1 MGTML
6 TPGIRQKL
14 IAVVLGLALASP
26 AAALDRIDL
35 FAIGASGPLRTTL
48 AGASLLAQAK
58 QNGETD
64 TAALMA
70 AARADYAQLLEALYG
85 EGYFGPEISITVDG
99 REAASIP
106 TFEDPAR
113 ISVIRVLVRPGQR
126 FTFGQAD
133 VTPVAPGTDLP
144 GAFRTGQTATTGVLI
159 ETAAAAVEGWEN
171 AGFPKANILG
181 QDLAVRH
188 TDGQMNAQIFVAP
201 GPQLR
206 FGALDNPGTENIRPG
221 AIARIIGWPA
231 GMLVT
236 PEAQAQVAARL
247 RRTGAFRSV
256 ALREAETSNRDG
268 TLDHDL
274 LMVEEAPRRFGL
286 GAEIS
291 TEEGLTLGAFWLHRN
306 LTGGAERLR
315 LDGEVSGIGGQT
327 GGIDYDLSAR
337 LERPGTF
344 FVDTDLFIELGYT
357 RLDEPDFTSD
367 VFEAGVGLKRIVND
381 HLTLEGG
388 LGFYSSDVTDATGS
402 GSFRLVTLP
411 GRLTW
416 STRDDAL
423 DATEGHFIDADVM
436 PFLGFADAGSGARI
450 TLDGRMYRSLD
461 AGARFVLAARGQ
473 LGSIVGPNVGAVPAD
488 LRFFSGGG
496 GTVRG
501 QPYQSLGIDVGG
513 DTTGGLSFAALS
525 AELRAHVGDQLG
537 LVGFVDV
544 GFVGETALP
553 GEAGE
558 VQAGAGLGLRYITGL
573 GPIRLDVAVPVT
585 ESSGSSLFFYVGI
598 GQAF

>member
-1 MGTML
+1 ML
-6 TPGIRQKL
+6 S
-14 IAVVLGLALASP
+14 AVLAAGLAGPS
-26 AAALDRIDL
+26 AAIDRIDL
-35 FAIGASGPLRTTL
+35 FAVDASAGLRTTL
-48 AGASLLAQAK
+48 AAASLLAQAK
-58 QNGETD
+58 ANGESD
-64 TAALMA
+64 PVALLA
-70 AARADYAQLLEALYG
+70 AARADYAQLLEALYA

-99 REAASIP
+99 REAATIP
-106 TFEDPAR
+106 AFAEPDR

-126 FTFGQAD
+126 FTFSRAEAA
-133 VTPVAPGTDLP
+133 PLAPGTELP
-144 GAFRTGQTATTGVLI
+144 DTFRAGQTARTGVLI
-159 ETAAAAVEGWEN
+159 DTAAAAVEGWEN
-171 AGFPKANILG
+171 AGFPKADIAG
-181 QDLAVRH
+181 QSLAVRH
-188 TDGQMNAQIFVAP
+188 NDAAMDAQIFVAP

-206 FGALDNPGTENIRPG
+206 FGALDNPGTPNIRPG
-221 AIARIIGWPA
+221 AINRIIGWPS
-231 GMLVT
+231 GTLVT
-236 PEAQAQVAARL
+236 PDAQEQVAARL

-256 ALREAETSNRDG
+256 ALREANTPNPDG

-291 TEEGLTLGAFWLHRN
+291 TEEGLSLSAFWLHRN

-315 LDGEVSGIGGQT
+315 VDGEVSGIGGQT
-327 GGIDYDLSAR
+327 GGIDYDFSAR

-344 FVDTDLFIELGYT
+344 FVDTDLFVELGYT
-357 RLDEPDFTSD
+357 RLDEPDFRSD
-367 VFEAGVGLKRIVND
+367 VFETGVGLKRIVND
-381 HLTLEGG
+381 QLTIEAG

-402 GSFRLVTLP
+402 GAFRLVTLP

-423 DATEGHFIDADVM
+423 DATEGHFIDAEIM
-436 PFLGFADAGSGARI
+436 PFLGFADAGSGARV
-450 TLDGRMYRSLD
+450 TLDARTYRSLGSD
-461 AGARFVLAARGQ
+461 GRFVLAARGQ
-473 LGSIVGPNVGAVPAD
+473 LGSIIGPDVGGVPAD

-501 QPYQSLGIDVGG
+501 QPYQSLGIDLGG
-513 DTTGGLSFAALS
+513 NTTGGLSFAALS
-525 AELRAHVGDQLG
+525 AELRARIGDQLG

-553 GEAGE
+553 GEAGD
-558 VQAGAGLGLRYITGL
+558 VQAGAGLGLRYNTGL

-585 ESSGSSLFFYVGI
+585 ESTGSSLFFYVGI

>member
-1 MGTML
+1 MVAALAG
-6 TPGIRQKL
+6 PAAAVERIDL
-14 IAVVLGLALASP
+14 IAVDAPSGLRA
-26 AAALDRIDL
+26 
-35 FAIGASGPLRTTL
+35 TL

-58 QNGETD
+58 ATGERD
-64 TAALMA
+64 PAALLA
-70 AARADYAQLLEALYG
+70 AARADYAQLLEVLYAA
-85 EGYFGPEISITVDG
+85 GYFGPEISITVDG
-99 REAASIP
+99 REATSIP
-106 TFEDPAR
+106 AFEEPDA
-113 ISVIRVLVRPGQR
+113 ISAIRVMVRPGQR
-126 FTFGQAD
+126 FTFGQTRVA
-133 VTPVAPGTDLP
+133 PLAPGTELP
-144 GAFRTGQTATTGVLI
+144 GAFRTGQTAGTGVLI
-159 ETAAAAVEGWEN
+159 DTAAAAVDGWKD
-171 AGFPKANILG
+171 AGFPKADVSG
-181 QDLAVRH
+181 QSLAVQHR
-188 TDGQMNAQIFVAP
+188 TGTLDAQITVAP

-206 FGALDNPGTENIRPG
+206 FGALANSGTENIRPG
-221 AIARIIGWPA
+221 AIARIAGWPA
-231 GMLVT
+231 GTLVT
-236 PEAQAQVAARL
+236 PAAQEQVANRL

-256 ALREAETSNRDG
+256 ALREAETPNADG

-274 LMVEEAPRRFGL
+274 LLVEEAPRRFGF
-286 GAEIS
+286 GAEVS

-315 LDGEVSGIGGQT
+315 IDGEVSGIGGQT

-381 HLTLEGG
+381 QLTVEAG
-388 LGFYSSDVTDATGS
+388 LGLYSSDVTDATGR
-402 GSFRLVTLP
+402 GTFRLLTFP

-416 STRDDAL
+416 SSRDDAL
-423 DATEGHFIDADVM
+423 DATEGHFIDAEVM

-450 TLDGRMYRSLD
+450 TLDARTYRSLD
-461 AGARFVLAARGQ
+461 PDGRFVLAARGQ
-473 LGSIVGPNVGAVPAD
+473 VGSILGPDISAVPAD

-501 QPYQSLGIDVGG
+501 QPYQSLGVDLAGT
-513 DTTGGLSFAALS
+513 TTGGLSFAAFS
-525 AELRAHVGDQLG
+525 AEVRTRLSEQFG

-553 GEAGE
+553 GEAGD

-585 ESSGSSLFFYVGI
+585 ESPGSTLFFYVGI

>member
-1 MGTML
+1 MASVCL
-6 TPGIRQKL
+6 RQWVL
-14 IAVVLGLALASP
+14 AGVLAFACAQQSAAV
-26 AAALDRIDL
+26 DRIDL
-35 FAIGASGPLRTTL
+35 FAVGASGALRDTL
-48 AGASLLAQAK
+48 ANASLLAAAK
-58 QNGETD
+58 ENGEHD
-64 TAALMA
+64 PVALMA
-70 AARADYAQLLEALYG
+70 AARADYAQLLEALYA

-106 TFEDPAR
+106 AFEDPTR
-113 ISVIRVLVRPGQR
+113 ISTIRVLVRPGQR
-126 FTFGQAD
+126 FTFAQAEAR
-133 VTPVAPGTDLP
+133 PLAPGTELP
-144 GAFRTGQTATTGVLI
+144 DTFGSGQIARTSVLI
-159 ETAAAAVEGWEN
+159 DTAAAAVEGWQN
-171 AGFPKANILG
+171 QGFPKADIAG

-188 TDGQMNAQIFVAP
+188 AQGVLDAEIFVDP

-206 FGALDNPGTENIRPG
+206 FGALGNPGSENIRPG
-221 AIARIIGWPA
+221 AIARIIGYPDGA
-231 GMLVT
+231 LVT
-236 PEAQAQVAARL
+236 PDAQDQVAARL

-256 ALREAETSNRDG
+256 TLREAETPNPDG

-274 LMVEEAPRRFGL
+274 LLVEEQPRRFGV

-315 LDGEVSGIGGQT
+315 LDGEISGIGGQT

-344 FVDTDLFIELGYT
+344 FVDTDLFVELGYT
-357 RLDEPDFTSD
+357 RLKEPDFTSD
-367 VFEAGVGLKRIVND
+367 VFEAGVGLRRIVND
-381 HLTLEGG
+381 RLSLEAGI
-388 LGFYSSDVTDATGS
+388 GFYSSDVTDATGR
-402 GSFRLVTLP
+402 GTFRLLTFP

-416 STRDDAL
+416 SSRDDEL
-423 DATEGHFIDADVM
+423 DATEGVFIDAQVT
-436 PFLGFADAGSGARI
+436 PFLGFADAGSGGRI
-450 TLDGRMYRSLD
+450 TLDARAYRTLD
-461 AGARFVLAARGQ
+461 TNGRFVLAGRGQ
-473 LGSIVGPNVGAVPAD
+473 LGSVIGPEVTAVPAD

-513 DTTGGLSFAALS
+513 VTTGGLSFAALS
-525 AELRAHVGDQLG
+525 GELRARLGDQIG
-537 LVGFVDV
+537 VVGFVDV

-553 GEAGE
+553 GEAGA

-585 ESSGSSLFFYVGI
+585 ESPGNSLFFYVGI